1 MLEKKS
7 ICLGIFIL
15 AILIFTAYYIDKK
28 IEEKRKMEER
38 KIEAIKEEK
47 ETIKKIEKAYAAI
60 IKTNKNAKLYKKEK
74 EKIIKVG
81 TVKKDTELE
90 LEELKNI
97 SAKNKYFKIKNLD
110 YYISY
115 EDVEKIKTL
124 TPINRDFENY
134 IPFNES
140 IVTNKIKL
148 YQEEKVIFDIEGSIT
163 SPILIN
169 EDDKKYITF
178 NNQLYYVKQEDIK
191 EIIPNQEKQN
201 EIATEMAVL
210 NYHFFYEDN
219 NNNCNQIICI
229 SRSAFEKQMQ
239 YLTENEYYTVT
250 MKEFEKFLDKKIL
263 LPKKSVLITV
273 DDGALGSDTILPQ
286 VLEKYNKRATLF
298 LITSFFDYK
307 KFTSPNIELHSHSNN
322 MHNQGVCPGGQG
334 GGIKCLP
341 EEKVLEDLKITK
353 DLLNNPIAFAY
364 PFYEYNTRAMELLKK
379 AGFILAF
386 IGGNK
391 KAKPGINKMLVPRY
405 AVVETTSLNDFIR
418 KVT

>member
-1 MLEKKS
+1 MIERRN
-7 ICLGIFIL
+7 ICLGLFIIS
-15 AILIFTAYYIDKK
+15 ILILTAFYISKK
-28 IEEKRKMEER
+28 DEEKRKLEQKQATLKLE
-38 KIEAIKEEK
+38 KQTIQKIKE
-47 ETIKKIEKAYAAI
+47 AYATT
-60 IKTNKNAKLYKKEK
+60 IKTNKKANLYKKEK
-74 EKIIKVG
+74 EKFIKIG
-81 TVKKDTELE
+81 TIKNEVELE
-90 LEELKNI
+90 LEELKSI
-97 SAKNKYFKIKNLD
+97 TYQNKYLKIKNLD

-115 EDVEKIKTL
+115 QDIEKIESL
-124 TPINRDFENY
+124 TPINKDFENY

-140 IVTNKIKL
+140 IVTNKTKL
-148 YQEEKVIFDIEGSIT
+148 YKEDQLIFDIEENIT
-163 SPILIN
+163 APILIN
-169 EDDKKYITF
+169 ESDKKYISF
-178 NNQLYYVKQEDIK
+178 HGDLYYVKKEDIK
-191 EIIPNQEKQN
+191 EIIANEEPKK
-201 EIATEMAVL
+201 EIALEMAVL

-229 SRSAFEKQMQ
+229 RRSAFEKQMQ
-239 YLTENEYYTVT
+239 YLTDNGYYTVT
-250 MKEFEKFLDKKIL
+250 MKEFDRFLDKKIQ

-307 KFTSPNIELHSHSNN
+307 KFTSSNIELHSHSNN

-341 EEKVLEDLKITK
+341 EEKVLEDLQITK
-353 DLLNNPIAFAY
+353 NLLKDPIAFAY
-364 PFYEYNTRAMELLKK
+364 PFYEYNSRAIELLKK
-379 AGFILAF
+379 AGFKVAF

-418 KVT
+418 KIT